1 VISNA
6 KRTWAIDVGVSSR
19 VDNELEIVQYMAE
32 DIVVFAEA
40 NATDPCPSNPNA
52 HPVMPGLL
60 YIDVFGDPSCNPCVG
75 NMFVEQYGNITAE
88 FLYRNPAPMSQ
99 SGDTLLAVY
108 DFTANTVYIAFSQ
121 NGTPAYSRSMMEL
134 NMTQLFALQPNMTT
148 LEERL

>member
-1 VISNA
+1 
-6 KRTWAIDVGVSSR
+6 
-19 VDNELEIVQYMAE
+19 
-32 DIVVFAEA
+32 
-40 NATDPCPSNPNA
+40 
-52 HPVMPGLL
+52 
-60 YIDVFGDPSCNPCVG
+60 
-75 NMFVEQYGNITAE
+75 
-88 FLYRNPAPMSQ
+88 MSQ